1 LRKGKKLPVS
11 QIKGVIVVTVP
22 VITPASSL
30 QGNKVVNRKS
40 EELGEIKDVVLD
52 LTSNSI
58 AYVVIS
64 FGGFMGV
71 GNKLFGV
78 PLSSLTKN
86 IDENVF
92 ILDIDKERLKEA
104 PGFDR
109 DKWLNL
115 SNEARTEYAAC
126 VYEHYDY
133 KCPYT
138 ETEIIGESEHSR
150 DRSLEEPSGR
160 TLHELGG
167 IKTEGQ
173 TIQSMGNIKTGSGTL
188 KSPRGK
194 SGK

>member
-1 LRKGKKLPVS
+1 M
-11 QIKGVIVVTVP
+11 TVP

-30 QGNKVVNRKS
+30 QGEKVVNRKG
-40 EELGEIKDVVLD
+40 EELGEIKEVVLD

-71 GNKLFGV
+71 GNKLFGI
-78 PLSSLTKN
+78 PLSSLTMN
-86 IDENVF
+86 IDENIY

-138 ETEIIGESEHSR
+138 ETEIIGESVHSR

-167 IKTEGQ
+167 IKTESQ
-173 TIQSMGNIKTGSGTL
+173 TIQSMGNIKTGGGTL
-188 KSPRGK
+188 KSPRGR

>member
-1 LRKGKKLPVS
+1 LSVS

-30 QGNKVVNRKS
+30 QGEKVVNRKG
-40 EELGEIKDVVLD
+40 EELGEIKEVVLD

-71 GNKLFGV
+71 GNKLFGI
-78 PLSSLTKN
+78 PLSSLTMN
-86 IDENVF
+86 IDENIY

-138 ETEIIGESEHSR
+138 ETEIIGESVHSR

-167 IKTEGQ
+167 IKTESQ
-173 TIQSMGNIKTGSGTL
+173 TIQSMGNIKTGGGTL
-188 KSPRGK
+188 KSPRGR